1 MKKKLSVALAAA
13 MLAALPASAA
23 LAQEET
29 ATVYVVHAVPDVI
42 VDVWINGA
50 PGPDALLG
58 FEPTNVAG
66 PLEIPAGE
74 YDIEIFPAGSDY
86 VEGDGA
92 IRFQGEVPA
101 ANLTLV
107 AHLDTEGNI
116 APAPAVFVNDTSA
129 TAAGQ
134 ANVVVRHTAAAPE
147 VELSAG
153 GAAVDTFSLGEELGP
168 LGVDAGSLNVGVGLP
183 GDDPFFTA
191 DLDLAAGTAYFVHAY
206 VGDPS
211 DLEST
216 VATFAP
222 IIFTIDVG
230 AEEEAVEEEAEE
242 EAEEEVEQPTHV
254 DSGTGGLLDAGLPVW
269 VAALMIMGALGIAA
283 PAVATARRRS

>member
-1 MKKKLSVALAAA
+1 MKKKLSVAIAAA

-23 LAQEET
+23 LAQEES
-29 ATVYVVHAVPDVI
+29 ATVYVVHAVPGVN
-42 VDVWINGA
+42 VDVWINGE
-50 PGPDALLG
+50 PGPADLLD
-58 FEPTNVAG
+58 FAPTEVAG

-86 VEGDGA
+86 AEGEGA
-92 IRFQGEVPA
+92 IRFQGDVPA

-107 AHLDTEGNI
+107 AHLDADGNI
-116 APAPAVFVNDTSA
+116 APAPAVFVNDTSE
-129 TAAGQ
+129 TAAGE

-153 GAAVDTFSLGEELGP
+153 GTAIDTFSLGEELGP
-168 LGVDAGSLNVGVGLP
+168 LGVPAGSLTVGVGLP

-216 VATFAP
+216 VASFEP

-230 AEEEAVEEEAEE
+230 EEAAADDEADD

-269 VAALMIMGALGIAA
+269 VAALMVMGALGIAA